1 MIVEYTRYTLTGHT
15 PSALLAAYD
24 EAAKHL
30 AASPDCF
37 DYELTQCSDEPSNFV
52 LRIRW
57 SSAESHL
64 KGFRAG
70 PHFPPFLAA
79 IRDFIPEIVEMR
91 HYDLTTIV
99 GTGVSQR
106 NA

>member
-1 MIVEYTRYTLTGHT
+1 MIVEYTRYMLTGHT
-15 PSALLAAYD
+15 PSALLAAYG
-24 EAAKHL
+24 EAARHL
-30 AASPDCF
+30 DASPECF
-37 DYELTQCSDEPSNFV
+37 DYELTQCSDEASSFV

-57 SSAESHL
+57 SSTEAHL
-64 KGFRAG
+64 KGFRSG

-99 GTGVSQR
+99 GAGASQR
-106 NA
+106 DA